1 MSSIDDTR
9 RDSWRGRKRRA
20 VRRPSL
26 NVERDNGIR
35 SFSADLGSTE
45 ETDEGDEHRPAHT
58 SSSCSTSKRTIS
70 SFDGRRTTNF
80 VRGRE
85 RRSRRFNWTPRSFFF
100 PLWPKFVDD
109 VEVSLS
115 PIDLEDLLDKSLLN
129 RLKRSRRSS
138 TFSSLNSLRRKSEH
152 AIDHY
157 IFLFID

>member
-1 MSSIDDTR
+1 MRKGAWDRRSSWRDLLVHIRLSSFPRRADRRTSPSLAAWVGDKCLSALGAALAMSSIDDTR

-26 NVERDNGIR
+26 NVDRDNGIR

-85 RRSRRFNWTPRSFFF
+85 RRSRRFNWTPRSF
-100 PLWPKFVDD
+100 
-109 VEVSLS
+109 
-115 PIDLEDLLDKSLLN
+115 
-129 RLKRSRRSS
+129 
-138 TFSSLNSLRRKSEH
+138 SSLFGRNSLTM
-152 AIDHY
+152 
-157 IFLFID
+157 